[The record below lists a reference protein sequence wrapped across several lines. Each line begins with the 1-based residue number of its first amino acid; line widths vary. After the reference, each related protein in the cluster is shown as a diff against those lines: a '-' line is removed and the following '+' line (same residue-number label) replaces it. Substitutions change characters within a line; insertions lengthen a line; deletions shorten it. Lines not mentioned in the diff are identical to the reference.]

1 MPNNLLCLLLFLG
14 ASIHVLPAQSLR
26 TESITIADGLSQGMI
41 YDIEQTD
48 DGFLWFATKDG
59 LNRFDGYNFEV
70 FTNDP
75 FNAFSIAG
83 NETHRLFEDSR
94 GNLWVSVAGK
104 GLDVLEKNSGRFLHL
119 PLKTLLGA
127 NDAPP
132 SISES
137 SDGTIWVGTIDD
149 GLLHL
154 RWTSPPEG
162 VMTGSGAELL
172 SYMEEIDRKEL
183 QGGVFFFNS
192 LLLSDGAILSTSL
205 DQHKVYRY
213 TPHNDRFT
221 LLVATTLPNNDGTC
235 LLETKPGRSWITIGG
250 QIYVIENG
258 DNPQAIRLN
267 TLPDDYYLSRI
278 FPDGR
283 GNMIWVAN
291 SDTKGSLFF
300 TASEEEIIRNGGCET
315 PRLLFQHQ
323 LFSPSSFVDRSGNLW
338 VGTSGYG
345 LRKVTLNR
353 LPFQHFMQ
361 GTSVRHIMMG
371 EKMYISRGNNQ
382 LVWYDEASN
391 LSHIERIN
399 RPKNVF
405 VQNVYQAKNGKS
417 YLIYSDEKSVSFLG
431 TRNRADY
438 VWQKI
443 KSSSLNATILEDTH
457 GRIWIGGIGG
467 LTCLLPPDDRIAYL
481 DFSKK
486 LSTDAGVYALHED
499 DQQNLWIGT
508 TGGMIRIP
516 TSDLRF
522 IMDADSLLKIEYP
535 ISQTFQTNPSNLRSL
550 RYNFVTSFCPDPQ
563 QPKRYLWVSTKG
575 GGLNLLD
582 KATGEFWHF
591 TNRNSGLP
599 NDVVYGILPDQA
611 GRLWMSTNR
620 GLSRLTLENRLAT
633 TTDSLPYA
641 LVFRNFRQFDGLQD
655 DEFNTSAFAKGADGR
670 LYFGGVNGLT
680 VFDPLK
686 IIDETSDAAVLIT
699 ELKINNLPVGFLEKN
714 SPLRCPIYRT
724 GQIRLLPGQN
734 IVTLE
739 FALMD
744 FANPKENRFRYR
756 LLGIDPDWVEAG
768 TSHSAN
774 YANLPPGTYTFE
786 VRGGIGD
793 GQWSAP
799 AALEIT
805 VLPPWWATRWAYSLY
820 ALVLVTALFI
830 FYKIRL
836 RQKMERQEAFRLREM
851 DEFKSRFFTNI
862 SHEFRTP
869 LTVILGTSEQLAADS
884 GQWVVPQAQSRVK
897 AKLGLIRRNGES
909 LLRLT
914 NQILDLAKLESRS
927 LKINYVQGDVLA
939 YLRYISESLHSLA
952 NARNV
957 MVRVDCNAVA
967 IVMDYDPERLLQIVH
982 NLLSNAIKFTP
993 DGGKVTLFA
1002 GRKEAERG
1010 PRSGPGGFLLIKVSD
1025 TGIGIPPH
1033 DLPKIFDRFYQGD
1046 NQTNTMTGGTGIGL
1060 SLTKELV
1067 KAMGGE
1073 ISAQSE
1079 AGQGT
1084 VFTVLLPI
1092 SNQAAAGD
1100 QMAWHR
1106 PGLSDAADKPTDH
1119 RQSPSASK
1127 PGSHPAGGPVHHL
1140 LLIEDN
1146 PDVVEYLTAC
1156 LQGSYQ
1162 LDFAYNGRA
1171 GIEKALKSVPDLILS
1186 DVMMPEKDGFEVCDT
1201 LKNDERSS
1209 HIPIVLL
1216 TARADLES
1224 RIAGLR
1230 RGADAY
1236 LAKPFHQEELIVILE
1251 NLLELRR
1258 KMQAKYAGLAL
1269 ATAIPPPSS
1278 LLPDPED
1285 IFLQKLR
1292 AAVESRLSDSNL
1304 SADDIC
1310 RMVGMSH
1317 PVIHRK
1323 VTALTG
1329 HSLMLFVRSIR
1340 LARAQELLAKLELTI
1355 SDVAYEV
1362 GFNDP
1367 KFFSRVFSEEFGESP
1382 TVFRQKV

>member
-1 MPNNLLCLLLFLG
+1 MPNILLCLLLFLG
-14 ASIHVLPAQSLR
+14 AFVRVLPAQSLR
-26 TESITIADGLSQGMI
+26 AEPLTIADGLSQGMI

-70 FTNDP
+70 FINDP

-83 NETHRLFEDSR
+83 NEIHRLFEDSR
-94 GNLWVSVAGK
+94 GNLWISVAGK

-119 PLKTLLGA
+119 PLKTLIGS

-132 SISES
+132 CVSES
-137 SDGTIWVGTIDD
+137 PDGTIWVGTIDD

-154 RWTSPPEG
+154 RWTFPPET
-162 VMTGSGAELL
+162 VMTGHGTQLL
-172 SYMEEIDRKEL
+172 SYMEQIECRQK
-183 QGGVFFFNS
+183 QGKVFFFNS
-192 LLLSDGAILSTSL
+192 LLQSDGAILCTSL
-205 DQHKVYRY
+205 DQQEVYRY
-213 TPHNDRFT
+213 TPNNDQST
-221 LLVATTLPNNDGTC
+221 LLAVATHQNDDGPS
-235 LLETKPGRSWITIGG
+235 LIETKPGRIWIAISGHVYT
-250 QIYVIENG
+250 IENG
-258 DNPQAIRLN
+258 GDPKAISLN
-267 TLPDDYYLSRI
+267 TLPVDYYLSRI

-291 SDTKGSLFF
+291 SAKKGSIFF
-300 TASEEEIIRNGGCET
+300 TASEEEIIRTGGCAAPT
-315 PRLLFQHQ
+315 LLFRHQ
-323 LFSPSSFVDRSGNLW
+323 LLSPSSFIDRSGNLW
-338 VGTSGYG
+338 VGSSGYG
-345 LRKVTLNR
+345 LRKVTLNL
-353 LPFQHFMQ
+353 LPFQHVMQ
-361 GTSVRHIMMG
+361 GSSIRHLMMR
-371 EKMYISRGNNQ
+371 EKIYMTCGTKH
-382 LVWYDEASN
+382 LFWYDEASN
-391 LSHIERIN
+391 LSHIQQGN
-399 RPKNVF
+399 RPKDVS
-405 VQNVYQAKNGKS
+405 VQNVHLAKTGKS
-417 YLIYSDEKSVSFLG
+417 YWICSDDRSSSFLG
-431 TRNRADY
+431 IRNRADY
-438 VWQKI
+438 VWQKL
-443 KSSSLNATILEDTH
+443 KSSSLNAPILEDTD
-457 GRIWIGGIGG
+457 GRIWIGGIGN

-481 DFSKK
+481 DFSTK
-486 LSTDAGVYALHED
+486 LSADASVYAVHAD
-499 DQQNLWIGT
+499 DEQNFWIGT
-508 TGGMIRIP
+508 TGGIIRIQM
-516 TSDLRF
+516 SDLRF
-522 IMDADSLLKIEYP
+522 TMDADSVLKIDYS
-535 ISQTFQTNPSNLRSL
+535 ISQTFQTKASDPRSL

-582 KATGEFWHF
+582 KTSGEFRHF
-591 TNRNSGLP
+591 TSRNSGLP

-620 GLSRLTLENRLAT
+620 GLSRLTLESRMAT
-633 TTDSLPYA
+633 TNDSLPFA

-655 DEFNTSAFAKGADGR
+655 DEFNTGAFAKGADGR
-670 LYFGGVNGLT
+670 LYFGGVKGLT

-686 IIDETSDAAVLIT
+686 ITDRTSDAAVLIT
-699 ELKINNLPVGFLEKN
+699 GLKLNNLPVGFLEKN
-714 SPLRCPIYRT
+714 SPLQCPVYRT
-724 GQIRLLPGQN
+724 EHIRLEPGQN
-734 IVTLE
+734 MVTLE

-744 FANPKENRFRYR
+744 FANPKENRYRYR

-774 YANLPPGTYTFE
+774 YANLSPGAYTFE

-793 GQWSAP
+793 GRWSAP
-799 AALEIT
+799 TVLNIT
-805 VLPPWWATRWAYSLY
+805 VLPPWWATWWAYSLY
-820 ALVLVTALFI
+820 ALVLGSGLFM
-830 FYKIRL
+830 FYKIRM
-836 RQKMERQEAFRLREM
+836 RQKMEHQKAIRLQEM

-869 LTVILGTSEQLAADS
+869 LTVILGTGEQLSAES
-884 GQWVVPQAQSRVK
+884 EQWVVPQAQAGVTS
-897 AKLGLIRRNGES
+897 KLGLIRRNGES
-909 LLRLT
+909 LLRLI

-939 YLRYISESLHSLA
+939 YLRYISESLHSFA

-957 MVRVDCNAVA
+957 MVRVDSSAVE

-1002 GRKEAERG
+1002 GREGTERG
-1010 PRSGPGGFLLIKVSD
+1010 VASSPNAFLFIKVSD

-1033 DLPKIFDRFYQGD
+1033 DLPKIFDRFYQAD
-1046 NQTNTMTGGTGIGL
+1046 NQTHTMSGGTGIGL

-1084 VFTVLLPI
+1084 TLTVVLPI
-1092 SNQAAAGD
+1092 SNKAAAGE
-1100 QMAWHR
+1100 QEAWYR
-1106 PGLSDAADKPTDH
+1106 PSLTGAAGKSADH
-1119 RQSPSASK
+1119 RQSLRASK
-1127 PGSHPAGGPVHHL
+1127 PGDPPAGQPHL

-1156 LQGSYQ
+1156 LQGSYR
-1162 LDFAYNGRA
+1162 LDFAYNGRS
-1171 GIEKALKSVPDLILS
+1171 GIEKALETVPDLILS

-1224 RIAGLR
+1224 RISGLK
-1230 RGADAY
+1230 RGADVY
-1236 LAKPFHQEELIVILE
+1236 LAKPFHREELIVILE
-1251 NLLELRR
+1251 NLLESRR
-1258 KMQAKYAGLAL
+1258 KMQVKYAGLAL
-1269 ATAIPPPSS
+1269 AAAIPPPSS
-1278 LLPDPED
+1278 RTPDPED
-1285 IFLQKLR
+1285 LFLQKLR

-1304 SADDIC
+1304 SADDLC

-1329 HSLMLFVRSIR
+1329 RSLMLFVRSIR
-1340 LARAQELLAKLELTI
+1340 LARAQELLAKPELSI
-1355 SDVAYEV
+1355 SEVAYEV

-1382 TVFRQKV
+1382 TVFRQKL